1 MIAGSLPEALKP
13 FDLLSFG
20 ENPIIANTITT
31 NQHRQTDCMKL
42 TARFR
47 NYQKKQKKI
56 RRYFFLIIDSF
67 LITQERA
74 GWLYKEN
81 DMDWIEEMGIRI
93 GDLRRAKGLKQS
105 DIADK
110 LDTVAHSVSRWECGE
125 RLITTDKLRKLAIL
139 LNTSVD
145 YLMFGDKDEQK

>member
-1 MIAGSLPEALKP
+1 
-13 FDLLSFG
+13 
-20 ENPIIANTITT
+20 
-31 NQHRQTDCMKL
+31 
-42 TARFR
+42 
-47 NYQKKQKKI
+47 
-56 RRYFFLIIDSF
+56 
-67 LITQERA
+67 
-74 GWLYKEN
+74 
-81 DMDWIEEMGIRI
+81 MDWIEEMGMRI

-145 YLMFGDKDEQK
+145 YLMFGDANEQK